1 MNKFGRGG
9 GRGMDRYDPENPPK
23 YLDPNYKNE
32 KVNGY
37 TNKLKSAKDKL
48 ESESVDMCID
58 ITTVAAGE
66 SGAVSSNEI
75 EVEGPSTYVET
86 GTKVDKNGDQTNEK
100 MMEVDFKTEPVGLLS
115 QTSRSF
121 QMSMDEFCSQ
131 STEDGK
137 SDSDKRGIGV
147 VKLAREGEITP
158 LKAPVI
164 KDGSGK
170 VQLTPRTPDEMI
182 MKQNKKV
189 LKELVLNW
197 RSYIGSTDEK
207 LKDTKPALVN
217 EVKRDRKNLRNEWIR
232 LSHRSCNQD
241 NGNPKVKSEKKE
253 LPSKAIKRTPIKT
266 EDLKTEVNE
275 EKKEELKKSLDWVQS
290 LQGGDKGRVE

>member
-1 MNKFGRGG
+1 MNRLARGG

-37 TNKLKSAKDKL
+37 TNKLKSVKDEF
-48 ESESVDMCID
+48 ESESVEMCID

-66 SGAVSSNEI
+66 SGAVPSNEI

-100 MMEVDFKTEPVGLLS
+100 MKEVDFKTEPVGLLS

-121 QMSMDEFCSQ
+121 QTSMDEFCSQ
-131 STEDGK
+131 KSEDEKEGG
-137 SDSDKRGIGV
+137 DKAGIGV
-147 VKLAREGEITP
+147 VKLAQDGEKTP

-170 VQLTPRTPDEMI
+170 VLLTPRTPDEVI
-182 MKQNKKV
+182 LKQNKKV

-197 RSYIGSTDEK
+197 RHYIGNTEEK

-217 EVKRDRKNLRNEWIR
+217 EVKRVRKNLRNEWIR
-232 LSHRSCNQD
+232 LSQKSSNNQD
-241 NGNPKVKSEKKE
+241 DGEIKIKIEKKD
-253 LPSKAIKRTPIKT
+253 TF
-266 EDLKTEVNE
+266 N
-275 EKKEELKKSLDWVQS
+275 KEFEANLKKDEHP
-290 LQGGDKGRVE
+290 KRKKMKK

>member
-9 GRGMDRYDPENPPK
+9 GRGMNRYDPENPPK

-32 KVNGY
+32 KVSGY
-37 TNKLKSAKDKL
+37 TNKS
-48 ESESVDMCID
+48 ESELVEVEGERKTMSVD
-58 ITTVAAGE
+58 ITTVERGE
-66 SGAVSSNEI
+66 PGAVPSNEI
-75 EVEGPSTYVET
+75 KVKGPSAYVEI
-86 GTKVDKNGDQTNEK
+86 GTKTSKNGDQTNEK
-100 MMEVDFKTEPVGLLS
+100 VMEIDSTIKPVGLLS

-131 STEDGK
+131 K
-137 SDSDKRGIGV
+137 SDEEKEVGDKAGIGM
-147 VKLAREGEITP
+147 VKLLAQDGEKTP

-170 VQLTPRTPDEMI
+170 VLLTPRTPDEMI

-197 RSYIGSTDEK
+197 RHYIGNTEEK

-217 EVKRDRKNLRNEWIR
+217 EVKRVRKNLRNEWIR
-232 LSHRSCNQD
+232 LSQKSSTNQED
-241 NGNPKVKSEKKE
+241 GEIKIKIEKRETFNKE
-253 LPSKAIKRTPIKT
+253 FESNL
-266 EDLKTEVNE
+266 
-275 EKKEELKKSLDWVQS
+275 
-290 LQGGDKGRVE
+290 